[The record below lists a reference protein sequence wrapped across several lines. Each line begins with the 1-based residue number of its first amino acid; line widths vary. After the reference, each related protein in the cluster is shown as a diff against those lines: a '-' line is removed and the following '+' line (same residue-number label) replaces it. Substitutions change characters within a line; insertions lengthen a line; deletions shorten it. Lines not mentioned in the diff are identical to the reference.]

1 MRFYRFH
8 MRFALISAVLLN
20 VWRIIDFRW
29 CPGFA
34 FSAPNLSQRRATKL
48 TNLLLN
54 VKCVAFSWFSWRT
67 GAWRR
72 AANFAASPIM
82 ITLQRFHV
90 KQFWFDMCLYW
101 SLQYIISDDLS
112 IFARCCCGF
121 VLSAWF
127 CSGAQELHKFVSCE
141 IYVSVQW
148 LIDFP
153 ARLRRSYV
161 LASLASRRKF
171 MQSMVFVT
179 HSSWNWC
186 VVSLNLKLMKLAWI
200 FVCSIAFI
208 N

>member
-8 MRFALISAVLLN
+8 MRFALIFAVLLS
-20 VWRIIDFRW
+20 VWRIFDFRW

-34 FSAPNLSQRRATKL
+34 FSAPNLSQRRATRL

-54 VKCVAFSWFSWRT
+54 MKFVAFSWFSWRA
-67 GAWRR
+67 GASQQIWLLRPLWLHCSVFMWN
-72 AANFAASPIM
+72 NFDLICVH
-82 ITLQRFHV
+82 IDL
-90 KQFWFDMCLYW
+90 CNIL
-101 SLQYIISDDLS
+101 ISDDLS
-112 IFARCCCGF
+112 IFARCAVDSSSLLG
-121 VLSAWF
+121 F
-127 CSGAQELHKFVSCE
+127 CSGAHELHKFVLSCE
-141 IYVSVQW
+141 IYMSVQW
-148 LIDFP
+148 LVDFP

-179 HSSWNWC
+179 HGTWNWC

-200 FVCSIAFI
+200 FVCSIAYI